1 MAPSPANMY
10 ADILRHDLCSF
21 IHRSF
26 LELNP
31 QTPFLS
37 NWHIELLAA
46 KLEEVRRGT
55 CKRLIINIPPR
66 HLKSHTTSI
75 AFPAWVLGHQPAKQI
90 LCVSYARD
98 LSDNLARDSRNL
110 MTSPFYEALFV
121 TRISGERDAVSE
133 FKTTEGGYR
142 LSTSIGG
149 VLTGRGADI
158 IIIDDP
164 LKADDAL
171 SETRRRSV
179 NDWYD
184 NTLRSRLNNQ
194 QSGAIIIVMQ
204 RLHADD
210 LVAHVRDHEAWDVL
224 SFPATAEQNETYA
237 FRTPFGLRH
246 ASRQTGDIL
255 QPSLLT
261 PATLDS
267 QRRAMTDYNFSAQY
281 QQDPQ
286 PFSGFIVKREWLKFY
301 TPDQKPERF
310 DQIVQS
316 WDTANKDTE
325 LANFSVCTT
334 WGIKDQRLFL
344 LDVHRQKMDFP
355 ALKRAVID
363 LAAAHRADIVLVED
377 KASGISLIAEL
388 RSQHFSIVQEAPSI
402 DGDKVMRLRGQ
413 TAKIAGGF
421 VLFPKEAHWLDTYLL
436 ELVTFPNAKNDDQV
450 DSTVYALA
458 WSTLHNAV
466 PNLIQHYRNEI
477 ARLTPNPARLVR
489 VQVPA
494 GGSSTWILITGRS
507 VNVPDSRIVEVTRE
521 EAASMIQ
528 QGCILLD

>member
-46 KLEEVRRGT
+46 KLEKVRRGT

-75 AFPAWVLGHQPAKQI
+75 AFPAWLLGHQPAKKI
-90 LCVSYARD
+90 ICVSYARD
-98 LSDNLARDSRNL
+98 LAETLARDSRNL
-110 MTSPFYEALFV
+110 MTSPFYEALFD

-133 FKTTEGGYR
+133 FETNEGGYR

-194 QSGAIIIVMQ
+194 QTGAIIIVMQ
-204 RLHADD
+204 RLHSDD
-210 LVAHVRDHEAWDVL
+210 LVAHVQEPGAWEVL
-224 SFPATAEQNETYA
+224 SFPAAAEKDESYTFQ
-237 FRTPFGLRH
+237 TPFGRRR
-246 ASRQTGDIL
+246 ANRRIGEIL

-267 QRRAMTDYNFSAQY
+267 QRRGMTDYNFSAQY
-281 QQDPQ
+281 QQNPQ

-301 TPDQKPERF
+301 TSAEKPERF
-310 DQIVQS
+310 DQILQS

-325 LANFSVCTT
+325 LSNFSVCTT
-334 WGIKDQRLFL
+334 WGVKDQHLFL
-344 LDVHRQKMDFP
+344 LDVYRQRMDFP
-355 ALKRAVID
+355 TLKRAVID
-363 LAAAHRADIVLVED
+363 LAAVHRADIVLVED

-388 RSQHFSIVQEAPSI
+388 RSQNFSIVQEAPVI

-421 VLFPKEAHWLDTYLL
+421 VLFPKDAHWLDTYLL
-436 ELVTFPNAKNDDQV
+436 ELVTFPNSKNDDQV

-458 WSTLHNAV
+458 WSTLHSAV
-466 PNLIQHYRNEI
+466 PSILQYYKNE
-477 ARLTPNPARLVR
+477 AERLKPNPNKQVRILVPNRL
-489 VQVPA
+489 A
-494 GGSSTWILITGRS
+494 SHWILITGRA
-507 VNVPDSRIVEVTRE
+507 VNVPDTRIVEVTEE
-521 EAASMIQ
+521 EAVSMIQ
-528 QGCILLD
+528 QGCTRMA